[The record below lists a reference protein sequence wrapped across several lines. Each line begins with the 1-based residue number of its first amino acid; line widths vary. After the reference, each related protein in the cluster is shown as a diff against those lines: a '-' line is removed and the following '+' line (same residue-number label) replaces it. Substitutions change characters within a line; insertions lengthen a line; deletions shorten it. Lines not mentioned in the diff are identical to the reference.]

1 MNKQLKGSIAL
12 LTATFIWGTAFIAQ
26 SVGMELVGPFT
37 FQGLRCLLAVL
48 FLVPVTFLFDK
59 KKGIG
64 SQSVALWK
72 EPRLWKSGVICG
84 LSLFVAASLQQIG
97 LVYSDAGKAGFITAM
112 YIVTVPLLGVFVGM
126 SPSRNA
132 LISVAVAVLGLYLL
146 SCVGVSQINVGDIFL
161 VGCAIAFAVQIL
173 CIDKLAGGLDG
184 LRVNCI
190 QALVVLTLSIPCAFL
205 TENIDFSAIRACAV
219 PIAYA
224 GIMSM
229 GIAYSLQIIGQ
240 QDVEPTTAS
249 LLMSLESV
257 FAALAGWLLLHETM
271 TPWELLGCALVFG
284 AVIFSQLPTGKK

>member
-1 MNKQLKGSIAL
+1 MNKQIKGSIAL

-64 SQSVALWK
+64 SQSVTLWK
-72 EPRLWKSGVICG
+72 EPRLWKSGIICG
-84 LSLFVAASLQQIG
+84 LALFVAASLQQIG

-126 SPSRNA
+126 RPSRNA

-146 SCVGVSQINVGDIFL
+146 SCVGVSQVNIGDIFL
-161 VGCAIAFAVQIL
+161 VGCAVAFAVQIL

-205 TENIDFSAIRACAV
+205 TEKIDLSAIQACAV

-284 AVIFSQLPTGKK
+284 AVIFSQLPSKKK